1 MGHVQSSRTYG
12 FGLQCYP
19 AKGTHHR
26 LQPSCYYSVFMPGHY
41 QSERSGLRTSEANRV
56 SRVVGLSACRVS
68 LASAVPVPGLAARTR
83 DRPTAGR
90 TEVLQGAYQPF
101 GARKYLKSHILNNR
115 FLILNTSPNWH
126 GSCRRRGFKG
136 LGPSKN

>member
-1 MGHVQSSRTYG
+1 MASFS
-12 FGLQCYP
+12 
-19 AKGTHHR
+19 
-26 LQPSCYYSVFMPGHY
+26 YSVFMPGHY
-41 QSERSGLRTSEANRV
+41 QSEHSGLRTSASFRMLPGRVCHPHPDQANMPSRV

-115 FLILNTSPNWH
+115 FLILNTSPSWH